1 MINRENHS
9 RFGKI
14 TIVLVPDAGGD
25 IKSFSLSKSLL
36 TLVACLLVFSGV
48 FLTWLISDHQWVKDR
63 NERLVHVQRENK
75 EHHRE
80 FLHMAGRIA
89 KIKQEADELK
99 IYYEGIKSTLD
110 RVAGDRQT
118 QFAGIGGSDSGL
130 FQADF
135 SAKRTKTQREFVRF
149 MHRSLDNLNEELQT
163 TKLTAIEVAQFL
175 RHTSWEKDEAPDPP
189 LNLLDMH
196 DEETIR
202 KQLKAVAI
210 ELGLEPSLA
219 LGMAKVESGY
229 NPKSVSPKGAV
240 GVLQVMPRFAW
251 HEFNVNRQLLFNPH
265 VNIRLGLSRMKY
277 LLNRFDQDL
286 DLALAA
292 YNAGASRVVNAGHS
306 IPRITETQNYVKKVK
321 KAMKNMD

>member
-1 MINRENHS
+1 MTCLEKYIGS
-9 RFGKI
+9 KKL
-14 TIVLVPDAGGD
+14 TIVLVPDATGN
-25 IKSFSLSKSLL
+25 IRQFRLSNFLL
-36 TLVACLLVFSGV
+36 ILLVCLMVTSGF
-48 FLTWLISDHQWVKDR
+48 FLTWLVLEHQWVRGR
-63 NERLVHVQRENK
+63 NHRLIQVQKENR

-135 SAKRTKTQREFVRF
+135 TAKRTKTQREFVRL

-175 RHTSWEKDEAPDPP
+175 RHTSWEKDEAADPP

-196 DEETIR
+196 NEETIR

-210 ELGLEPSLA
+210 ELGLEPNLA

-265 VNIRLGLSRMKY
+265 VNIRLGLHRMKY
-277 LLNRFDQDL
+277 LLKRFDQNL

-306 IPRITETQNYVKKVK
+306 IPRIKETQNYVKKVR
-321 KAMKNMD
+321 KAMKNND